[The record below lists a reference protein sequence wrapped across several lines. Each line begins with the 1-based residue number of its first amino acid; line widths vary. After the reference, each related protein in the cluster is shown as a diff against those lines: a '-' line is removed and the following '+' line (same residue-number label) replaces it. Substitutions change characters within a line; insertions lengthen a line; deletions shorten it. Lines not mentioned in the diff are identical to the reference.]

1 MAAQRYPLRV
11 PDLGNIGPIQL
22 SLWLVDEGDGVQAG
36 DRVVELLAGPATYD
50 LASPVAG
57 RLSACL
63 VDENQEVQPGQTL
76 GWIDGE
82 E

>member
-1 MAAQRYPLRV
+1 MAGQRYALRV
-11 PDLGNIGPIQL
+11 PDLGDIGPIHL
-22 SLWLVDEGDGVQAG
+22 SLWLVEEGDSVQAG
-36 DRVVELLAGPATYD
+36 DRVVELLAGAATYD

-57 RLSACL
+57 NLSSCL
-63 VDENQEVQPGQTL
+63 VDENQEVYPGQTL

>member
-1 MAAQRYPLRV
+1 MAAQRCPLRV

-22 SLWLVDEGDGVQAG
+22 SLWLVDESDSVQAG
-36 DRVVELLAGPATYD
+36 DRVAELLAGPATYD
-50 LASPVAG
+50 LAAPVAG

-63 VDENQEVQPGQTL
+63 VDESQEVFPGQTI